1 MASEL
6 NEIRGTTTVE
16 QKTFGFTLTSRFRAA
31 LNVEF
36 GSSLIVS
43 NTKTSQLSLKTQ
55 TQALLTVAKLEAAR
69 SKFKGNITAKH
80 ELIEDKEFS
89 REYYDF
95 DITIDYR
102 ILKKLGIRLSGIN
115 VLHLKQKE
123 WYSISNTT
131 WSVSRNLYRQMPG
144 NLLLGIS
151 YLI

>member
-36 GSSLIVS
+36 GTSLILS

-55 TQALLTVAKLEAAR
+55 TQTLLTVAKLEAAR